1 MNSTQ
6 KIAFHDIVASILG
19 LSKPSVI
26 TANQNA
32 PRPIKTYCTLRYYSH
47 SQEVPSEQRKTATA
61 GQEVVIS
68 PTNVRC
74 EVQMFA
80 TTGTDA
86 CYELNKLVNAF
97 DRQTII
103 DMCKSNN
110 FCIIDAEP
118 VQDISALLD
127 GTTWETR
134 ASVDINIRFNSEYVD
149 NVGYVETVEIT
160 GNTSNSAVTTPT
172 ISIVQ
177 TGEE

>member
-6 KIAFHDIVASILG
+6 KQAFHDIVASVLG
-19 LSKPSVI
+19 LSKSSVI

-32 PRPIKTYCTLRYYSH
+32 PRPTKTYCTLRYYSH

-61 GQEVVIS
+61 GEELVIS
-68 PTNVRC
+68 PTNLRC

-103 DMCKSNN
+103 DICNTNN

-127 GTTWETR
+127 NTTWETR
-134 ASVDINIRFNSEYVD
+134 ASVDINIRFNTEYTD
-149 NVGYVETVEIT
+149 NVGYVATVEIA
-160 GNTSNSAVTTPT
+160 GNTYNSATTTPT
-172 ISIVQ
+172 ISI
-177 TGEE
+177 TEGE